1 MATFNGMDTAQG
13 DAFGQSLREGHARLS
28 DVLGRV
34 RERVR
39 ESDAI
44 WQGPDA
50 DAFRADGEA
59 MSTRLGDP
67 ALEHLARAV
76 DELLGHVEEQEQA
89 SSADGA
95 GGGSAG
101 PERRFME
108 LALATIRS
116 SGTGEE
122 GSPLRVLRVQDE
134 YDILGASGLRSIA
147 QTEVASQGRVLDRHD
162 LTDGSQLWFELVWRG
177 ADAS

>member
-1 MATFNGMDTAQG
+1 MDLTQAVADLSAEQSPENRRAVEAAVMASPDYDPLIQFEPQARELVAAKDHRGLIALLDAKMPGLVLSPLAHRLLWRACFAVG
-13 DAFGQSLREGHARLS
+13 DAE
-28 DVLGRV
+28 
-34 RERVR
+34 
-39 ESDAI
+39 
-44 WQGPDA
+44 
-50 DAFRADGEA
+50 RAD
-59 MSTRLGDP
+59 L
-67 ALEHLARAV
+67 
-76 DELLGHVEEQEQA
+76 
-89 SSADGA
+89 
-95 GGGSAG
+95 
-101 PERRFME
+101 ERRFME

-147 QTEVASQGRVLDRHD
+147 QTEVASQGRILDRHD